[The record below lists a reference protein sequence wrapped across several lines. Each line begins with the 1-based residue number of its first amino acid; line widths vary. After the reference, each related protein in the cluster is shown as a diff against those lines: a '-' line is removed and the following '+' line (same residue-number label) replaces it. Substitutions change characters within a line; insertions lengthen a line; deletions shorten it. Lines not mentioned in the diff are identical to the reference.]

1 MIIFVAGGVGFLVG
15 YILGYGTVV
24 ATLRAVEKVV
34 DKKESFSFKNWIQPS
49 EEGGLIE
56 PDTTEVFNKAES
68 IDDLLK

>member
-15 YILGYGTVV
+15 YVFGYGTVIT
-24 ATLRAVEKVV
+24 TLRAVEKVV
-34 DKKESFSFKNWIQPS
+34 DKVDGFSFKSWIQPS
-49 EEGGLIE
+49 EDGGLIE